1 MVEMVHD
8 RWIEEISAAADGELP
23 PTDRRALDAH
33 LAECPECAALLAR
46 FEHERRRRRIDAGR
60 PATAELTER
69 VLGSMAGERR
79 RMQHAGH
86 SLARRAAAALAVVG
100 IAGAALAVATDVG
113 SHQAADAQGP
123 AVTIHADAATFRAEE
138 VTVAPGSTVE
148 WHNDSDQHHQL
159 VSRSGPIASA
169 EDLAPGS
176 DRTETFR
183 VPGTYEFYCLV
194 HAAMTGR
201 VRVET

>member
-8 RWIEEISAAADGELP
+8 PWIEEISAAADGELP

-33 LAECPECAALLAR
+33 LAGCPECTALLAR
-46 FEHERRRRRIDAGR
+46 FEHDRRRRRIDPGHAG
-60 PATAELTER
+60 TSELTER
-69 VLGSMAGERR
+69 VLATMADEHRR
-79 RMQHAGH
+79 VHRAGH
-86 SLARRAAAALAVVG
+86 SLVRRAAAALAVVG
-100 IAGAALAVATDVG
+100 IAGAALAVAADVG
-113 SHQAADAQGP
+113 SHQAADAQRP

-138 VTVAPGSTVE
+138 VIVAPGSTVE

-159 VSRSGPIASA
+159 VSSSGAIASA
-169 EDLAPGS
+169 ADLAPGG

-194 HAAMTGR
+194 HAAMAGR